1 MPDDPPDLAAMAAD
15 IDEATDALD
24 TAIDAAD
31 DALVDA
37 AAARMAAEAALRDR
51 PRSSTCP
58 AHRPTARLVADLTLA
73 EQLDAYA
80 SCMPCGQ
87 PPRFEPQSP
96 IAGLLRQCAHAVRHL
111 IGQRDEAVTLL
122 RSFEVDHG
130 KWRER
135 YDDDPLVVQA
145 RKLLA
150 EVDTTPAYAEPVCTC
165 HDDLV
170 EAGRRCIAGACG
182 RPTDG

>member
-58 AHRPTARLVADLTLA
+58 AHRPTARLVADMTLA

-111 IGQRDEAVTLL
+111 IGQRDKAVTLL
-122 RSFEVDHG
+122 RETDNYAGTPFETTVRDF
-130 KWRER
+130 
-135 YDDDPLVVQA
+135 
-145 RKLLA
+145 LA
-150 EVDTTPAYAEPVCTC
+150 EVDATPAYAEPVCTC

-170 EAGRRCIAGACG
+170 EAGRRCIAGACARG
-182 RPTDG
+182 NADV